1 MSGKWKQAP
10 ENTLESL
17 RHGISHTDGIE
28 LDIRL
33 TNDNELI
40 VHHDST
46 ISIPNDRLDGRSKW
60 IESWSLDELKSE
72 GFCSLDDLLNDFLN
86 THFYLYFK
94 D

>member
-10 ENTLESL
+10 ENTLQSL

-33 TNDNELI
+33 SNDNELI

-60 IESWSLDELKSE
+60 VDSCYLCDYGDSNDDISAISRAKSE
-72 GFCSLDDLLNDFLN
+72 QGS
-86 THFYLYFK
+86 
-94 D
+94 